1 MSEISEIDKKLNA
14 ILGVEYEEQEP
25 SKDLIEVQD
34 NEIELIRDSQK
45 ELEVISPSADQS
57 DIDFEFARQNIK
69 ELSNIGMENIKKLT
83 AIAKDSQTP
92 RMFEVLSG
100 FIKNISDINSN
111 LIDIHNKKLSSVSEE
126 PVSNN
131 NINVNQAIICTGAD
145 MLKRIKERKN
155 NK

>member
-45 ELEVISPSADQS
+45 ELEVISPSVDQS

-126 PVSNN
+126 PASNN